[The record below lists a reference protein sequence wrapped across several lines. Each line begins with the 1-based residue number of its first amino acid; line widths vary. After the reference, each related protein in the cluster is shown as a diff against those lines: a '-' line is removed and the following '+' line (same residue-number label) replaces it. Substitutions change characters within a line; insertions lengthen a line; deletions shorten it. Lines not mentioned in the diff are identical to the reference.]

1 MRRGLDNGVNRGS
14 RKSRLLLGE
23 ASLNFF
29 SGQDIG
35 DENSLAAF
43 AGVICAE
50 TSCGKIGRQ
59 TGQAIAA
66 IDQLFDRK
74 EQELILRHQEG
85 ETRTRRKVLPRGD
98 SREIPRS
105 V

>member
-1 MRRGLDNGVNRGS
+1 VRRGLDNGVNRGS
-14 RKSRLLLGE
+14 RKSGLLLGE

-29 SGQDIG
+29 SGQDKR

-43 AGVICAE
+43 AGFICAE
-50 TSCGKIGRQ
+50 TGGGKIGRQ

-66 IDQLFDRK
+66 IDQLFDGK
-74 EQELILRHQEG
+74 EQELILRHEEG
-85 ETRTRRKVLPRGD
+85 ETRTRRKVPSRGD